1 MEGVRV
7 FHQIRHL
14 IILLDSLSGK
24 TLNFCVVHVGAV
36 KNSSRMELQGMNKFI
51 EDFENQQK
59 KINTITTDRHPHIKS
74 FILQKKGK
82 TSTCNCIFAMLIKT
96 QKNLREKAEQSDWT
110 ILNGWIKSFVNHFWW
125 SYASCTGDAIELKE
139 KWLSLLCHIVKIS
152 AVLATPTRWL
162 THGESSRLGVM
173 RLNNLTMY

>member
-1 MEGVRV
+1 M
-7 FHQIRHL
+7 
-14 IILLDSLSGK
+14 DSLSGK

-36 KNSSRMELQGMNKFI
+36 KNSSRMELQGMNKCI

-74 FILQKKGK
+74 FISQKKGK

-96 QKNLREKAEQSDWT
+96 KKTLREKAEQNDWA

-125 SYASCTGDAIELKE
+125 SYHLVKE
-139 KWLSLLCHIVKIS
+139 MQS
-152 AVLATPTRWL
+152 
-162 THGESSRLGVM
+162 
-173 RLNNLTMY
+173 N